1 MDLRQ
6 YFFFFMTALSEFLNA
21 NRKLIFKYPH
31 QCFLEVSCVFQ
42 CGPELPVGSLLVL
55 GTLGLEG
62 YGQVLLVEDCG
73 LPVVGQGLM
82 TAPYV
87 TQGPPSL
94 QVMLLLLPLVPIGV
108 VQDLHLKQIRS
119 SATDHDSYAIVS
131 SM

>member
-6 YFFFFMTALSEFLNA
+6 YFFFFMTALSDSLYQFPNDSQTS
-21 NRKLIFKYPH
+21 KFKYPH

-42 CGPELPVGSLLVL
+42 CGPELPVSSLLVL

-73 LPVVGQGLM
+73 LLVVGQGLM
-82 TAPYV
+82 AAPYV

-108 VQDLHLKQIRS
+108 VQDLHLK
-119 SATDHDSYAIVS
+119 TN
-131 SM
+131 